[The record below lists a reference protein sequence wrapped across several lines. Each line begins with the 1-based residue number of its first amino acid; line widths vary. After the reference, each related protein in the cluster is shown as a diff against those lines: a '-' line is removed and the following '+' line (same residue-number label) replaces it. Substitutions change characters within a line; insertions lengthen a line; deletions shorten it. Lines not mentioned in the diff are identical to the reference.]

1 MEHGFLTKNWD
12 KAKEETRN
20 LLVEIAKRKRTIAYS
35 AVAANITHIICLD
48 AHDPRLGY
56 LLGEI
61 SEKEHFEERGMLSV
75 LVVHLS
81 GDMKPGKGFFEL
93 AGELGYDVSDKVKKE
108 TFWIDELKK
117 VYNYWSKKL

>member
-1 MEHGFLTKNWD
+1 MEHGFPTKDWD

-20 LLVEIAKRKRTIAYS
+20 LLVERAKRKNTIAYS
-35 AVAANITHIICLD
+35 EVSAQIAHIIYLD

-61 SEKEHFEERGMLSV
+61 SEKEHFEKRGMLSV

-93 AGELGYDVSDKVKKE
+93 AGELGYDVSDKAKKE
-108 TFWIDELKK
+108 KFWIDELIK
-117 VYNYWSKKL
+117 VYNYWSEKL